1 MKEFYKEYFRV
12 DENTKI
18 TDKVLVTRIG
28 VSVFIIVFAL
38 FSMSF
43 AAYGFFASDIAS
55 ASNTVKTSRYDLD
68 IDGVKIE
75 KVSVASEED
84 MVTETPVS
92 KNVDGTYTLTAG
104 EYKFTISRAQSENI
118 ASTGYC
124 KIKFNADDTDV
135 YFTEQIGKVFDG
147 TTTTEVN
154 SRTVTIVVYDN
165 TNVKFIP
172 SWGGVSFAGDPISE
186 ETDVLTPRGQR
197 PSI

>member
-28 VSVFIIVFAL
+28 VSVFIIIFAL

-84 MVTETPVS
+84 TVTETPVI
-92 KNVDGTYTLTAG
+92 KNADGTYTLTAG

-186 ETDVLTPRGQR
+186 ETDVLTPRGQQ

>member
-75 KVSVASEED
+75 KVSVATEED
-84 MVTETPVS
+84 TVTETPVI
-92 KNVDGTYTLTAG
+92 KNADGTYTLTAG

-186 ETDVLTPRGQR
+186 ETDVLTPRGQQ